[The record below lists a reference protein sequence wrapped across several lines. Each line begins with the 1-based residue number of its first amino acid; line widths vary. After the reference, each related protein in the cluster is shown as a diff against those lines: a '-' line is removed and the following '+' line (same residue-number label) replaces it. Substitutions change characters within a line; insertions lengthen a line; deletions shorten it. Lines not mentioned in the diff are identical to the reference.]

1 MRVLKF
7 NVDQQRIRKDPGCD
21 FANIVK
27 GSQNYLYAKFTFG
40 DGWRGCKAAASFWCL
55 GKEYPV
61 LLSAGGVCAI
71 PSEALRWSSFGVS
84 VTGMKDDGNYIV
96 KTNRLEVQQS

>member
-7 NVDQQRIRKDPGCD
+7 NVDQQLIKKDPRCD
-21 FANIVK
+21 FSNIVK
-27 GSQNYLYAKFTFG
+27 GSQNYLYAKFSFG

-61 LLSAGGVCAI
+61 LLSTGGVCAI
-71 PSEALRWSSFGVS
+71 PSEALRWDSFGVS
-84 VTGMKDDGNYIV
+84 VTGMKDDGKYIV